1 MAQSEET
8 GCVGW
13 DNSACRGTE
22 CCPPRCPRFID
33 KAGVGWTFRPAQ
45 KGDEDRLVAF
55 YDSFD
60 TDDRTLGIPPA
71 ADHRRRSWIERSL
84 SQGHNIVAE
93 GDEQLVGHVHY
104 TPADAARPELAVFV
118 HPAYHNRGIG
128 TELCKQAAAA
138 AVDAGCDALE
148 LHVSRS
154 NRAAMTV
161 YRRLGFEV
169 VDTEGSVQMELP
181 LTEQTSTAVCAP
193 PAHQS

>member
-1 MAQSEET
+1 MGETPNT
-8 GCVGW
+8 GCEGW
-13 DNSACRGTE
+13 DNGACTGTPH
-22 CCPPRCPRFID
+22 CPPRCPRFID
-33 KAGVGWTFRPAQ
+33 KTGVRWTLRTATME
-45 KGDEDRLVAF
+45 DADRLAPLYAAF
-55 YDSFD
+55 GAA
-60 TDDRTLGIPPA
+60 DRTLGVPPA
-71 ADHRRRSWIERSL
+71 VPHRRRSWIEDSL
-84 SQGHNIVAE
+84 TAGHNIIAE

-148 LHVSRS
+148 LHVSRG

-169 VDTEGSVQMELP
+169 VDTAGSVRMELP